1 VLTYDPNQPLIF
13 THIPKCAGT
22 SVIRVLRHWF
32 RGYYF
37 HTFIIEADGIPMRK
51 IRTQDRF
58 GRWLP
63 EVQCIHAHFDHRRG
77 YGLPYF
83 YPEVKQYVTI
93 LRDPF
98 DIIVSMYFFAKGKA
112 LAGKFFHEGK
122 QIDFCS
128 IYPTLQSYVEAHPI
142 WLYDHWPQDLTLDD
156 LETQLRRRF
165 VYIGIFEDMETS
177 LDNLRK
183 ILGKAPVNMPVRN
196 TSVYDEDVPE
206 TLRLWFYHNHPL
218 LYQTYQ
224 FALANYQT
232 IGN

>member
-1 VLTYDPNQPLIF
+1 
-13 THIPKCAGT
+13 
-22 SVIRVLRHWF
+22 
-32 RGYYF
+32 
-37 HTFIIEADGIPMRK
+37 
-51 IRTQDRF
+51 
-58 GRWLP
+58 
-63 EVQCIHAHFDHRRG
+63 VQCIHAHFDHRRG